1 MNISKCKC
9 GGNAIIRQDNFGVYY
24 DDWKIFCEKC
34 GMQTGW
40 TKNKED
46 AIEIWNRTMD
56 ASDIN
61 VGHKF
66 DKDINVS
73 SKERT
78 AKVEQIAEVYHED
91 IVSHFLCGMCGVCGE
106 TTYDHARFCINCGAR
121 LEWE

>member
-9 GGNAIIRQDNFGVYY
+9 GGNAIIRQDHFSVSYG
-24 DDWKIFCEKC
+24 DWKIFCEKC

-66 DKDINVS
+66 DKDINVPI
-73 SKERT
+73 
-78 AKVEQIAEVYHED
+78 KVTI
-91 IVSHFLCGMCGVCGE
+91 IVEPFTTDMTHVGYCMCGYLVNAEWYYCPKCGRKIQWGLR
-106 TTYDHARFCINCGAR
+106 YV
-121 LEWE
+121 

>member
-24 DDWKIFCEKC
+24 SDWKIFCEKC

-46 AIEIWNRTMD
+46 AIEIWNRVMD
-56 ASDIN
+56 ATDIN
-61 VGHKF
+61 AGHKF

-73 SKERT
+73 SKGRWINVTTKAWVPDFQCSECGE
-78 AKVEQIAEVYHED
+78 KYVYQHN
-91 IVSHFLCGMCGVCGE
+91 FCPNCGVDMRNE
-106 TTYDHARFCINCGAR
+106 H
-121 LEWE
+121 E